1 MDFEEFK
8 NELMELVTQ
17 ELDNRGI
24 ENISLRFDTINSP
37 DGQNERMVV
46 SVGDSKMS
54 MAFRLKE
61 IYRDIEYGEEM
72 DHAVDR
78 ICNTIKES
86 ISVIETKEE
95 GVKAFIT
102 DYEQV
107 KDNTYLRLV
116 PGDSPILS
124 EAPHKK
130 VEDMALVVSIALVNF
145 SDENGKSVVVVTKPL
160 MEMYGIDEKQL
171 FADAERNSLQYE
183 PVVFTP
189 LGQMIKDL
197 IKAENLPD
205 PADEGII
212 AYIATNRSG
221 FHGASVVSYPDFCK
235 EASETLGGSFYLIP
249 SSVHEFIL
257 IKDDGTPKA
266 KDLNRMIK
274 NVNETVLEPRDFLS
288 DQCYHYDAKTKT
300 LETGLKYADKV
311 KQKKG
316 GAR

>member
-8 NELMELVTQ
+8 NELMELLTQ

-24 ENISLRFDTINSP
+24 ENLSLRFDTINSP
-37 DGQNERMVV
+37 DGQNERLIVA
-46 SVGDSKMS
+46 VGDSKMT
-54 MAFRLKE
+54 MAFRLRE
-61 IYRDIEYGEEM
+61 IYRDIENGEEM
-72 DHAVDR
+72 DHAVGR
-78 ICNTIKES
+78 MCNTIKES
-86 ISVIETKEE
+86 IEVIETKEQA
-95 GVKAFIT
+95 VKDFVT
-102 DYEQV
+102 DYEKV

-116 PGDSPILS
+116 PGDSPILGDT
-124 EAPHKK
+124 PHKK
-130 VEDMALVVSIALVNF
+130 IEDMALVVSIALVDF
-145 SDENGKSVVVVTKPL
+145 SDEHGKSVVVVSKPL
-160 MEMYGIDEKQL
+160 MEMYGIDEQQL
-171 FADAERNSLQYE
+171 FADAEKNSLQYE

-235 EASETLGGSFYLIP
+235 EAAETLGGSFYLIP

-266 KDLNRMIK
+266 KDLNKMIK

-288 DQCYHYDAKTKT
+288 DQCYHYDAKTKV
-300 LETGLKYADKV
+300 LESGLKYADKV
-311 KQKKG
+311 KQRKG

>member
-24 ENISLRFDTINSP
+24 ENISLKFSDINSP
-37 DGQNERMVV
+37 DGMNERLIV

-61 IYRDIEYGEEM
+61 IFRDIENGEEM
-72 DHAVDR
+72 DCAVNR

-86 ISVIETKEE
+86 ISVIETQEE

-116 PGDSPILS
+116 PGDSPILND
-124 EAPHKK
+124 APHKK
-130 VEDMALVVSIALVNF
+130 IEDMALVVSINLVDF
-145 SDENGKSVVVVTKPL
+145 SDEHGRSVVVVTKPL

-171 FADAERNSLQYE
+171 FEEAERNSLKSE
-183 PVVFTP
+183 PLVLTP
-189 LGQMIKDL
+189 LGEMIKNL
-197 IKAENLPD
+197 IQAENLPD

-212 AYIATNRSG
+212 AYIASNKSG
-221 FHGASVVSYPDFCK
+221 FHGASVISYPDFCK
-235 EASETLGGSFYLIP
+235 EAAETMGGSFFLIP

-257 IKDDGTPKA
+257 IKDDGTPRA
-266 KDLNRMIK
+266 KDLNKMIK

-288 DQCYHYDAKTKT
+288 NQCYHYNAKSKT
-300 LETGLKYADKV
+300 LETGVKFDKA
-311 KQKKG
+311 KEKKA

>member
-8 NELMELVTQ
+8 NELMELLTQ

-24 ENISLRFDTINSP
+24 ENLSLRFDSINSP
-37 DGQNERMVV
+37 DGQNERLVV
-46 SVGDSKMS
+46 AVGDSKMS
-54 MAFRLKE
+54 MAFRLRE
-61 IYRDIEYGEEM
+61 IYRDVENGEDM

-78 ICNTIKES
+78 MCSTIKES
-86 ISVIETKEE
+86 ISVIETREQD
-95 GVKAFIT
+95 VKAFIT
-102 DYEQV
+102 DYEKV

-116 PGDSPILS
+116 PGDSPILGDT
-124 EAPHKK
+124 PHKK

-145 SDENGKSVVVVTKPL
+145 SDENSKSVVVVTKPL
-160 MEMYGIDEKQL
+160 MEMYGIDEQQL

-205 PADEGII
+205 PADEGIV

-235 EASETLGGSFYLIP
+235 EAAETLGGSFYLIP

-266 KDLNRMIK
+266 KDLNKMIK
-274 NVNETVLEPRDFLS
+274 NVNETVLEPRDYLS
-288 DQCYHYDAKTKT
+288 DQCYHYDAKEKK
-300 LETGLKYADKV
+300 LETGIQYAARMNER
-311 KQKKG
+311 KG
-316 GAR
+316 GER

>member
-8 NELMELVTQ
+8 NELMELLTQ

-24 ENISLRFDTINSP
+24 ENLSLRFDTINSP
-37 DGQNERMVV
+37 DGQNERLVV
-46 SVGDSKMS
+46 AVGDSKMT
-54 MAFRLKE
+54 MAFRLRE
-61 IYRDIEYGEEM
+61 IYRDIENGEEM
-72 DHAVDR
+72 DHAVNR
-78 ICNTIKES
+78 MCNTIKES
-86 ISVIETKEE
+86 IEVIETKEQA
-95 GVKAFIT
+95 VKDFVT
-102 DYEQV
+102 DYEKV

-116 PGDSPILS
+116 PGDSPILGDT
-124 EAPHKK
+124 PHKK
-130 VEDMALVVSIALVNF
+130 IEDMALVVSIALVDF
-145 SDENGKSVVVVTKPL
+145 SDEHGKSVVVVSKPL
-160 MEMYGIDEKQL
+160 MEMYGIDEQQL
-171 FADAERNSLQYE
+171 FADAEKNSLQYE

-235 EASETLGGSFYLIP
+235 EAAETLGGSFYLIP

-266 KDLNRMIK
+266 KDLNKMIK
-274 NVNETVLEPRDFLS
+274 NVNDTVLEPRDFLS
-288 DQCYHYDAKTKT
+288 DQCYHYDAKTKV
-300 LETGLKYADKV
+300 LESGLKYADKV
-311 KQKKG
+311 KQRKG